1 LEENPKVD
9 MMIDIGII
17 TFLMDLLVYI
27 GIYAILSISLNI
39 EYGYAGIPN
48 FGKVLSF
55 LGGAIVAGTVGSRL
69 ALILIDPNKD
79 IISQNYEAVAI
90 INNTFKNNIIFAL
103 SILLVTIAI
112 SIVIGIVLGFVASYP
127 AIRLREDYLGMTLL
141 AMAEVLK
148 LIAYYYPNLVGG
160 TLGMGLPDPL
170 IAFGGGLFRSVSYA
184 LLIAVIMILVYL
196 YSRII
201 LNSPLSRTLKAIR
214 ENENVAEAYGINIAN
229 ARIKTLVIASA
240 IASIAG
246 VLYAFYTG
254 DVHAST
260 YDRYSWTFFVW
271 LIVLLGGSGN
281 ALGPLVGTTV
291 FITIRKIMDY
301 AKGQGLLTII
311 PGIDPTWIQYIVL
324 GLIFMSVLL
333 FRPEGILKEKP
344 SKTLPIAEIK
354 NIQARLTKEN
364 K

>member
-1 LEENPKVD
+1 
-9 MMIDIGII
+9 MIDIGVI
-17 TFLMDLLVYI
+17 TFMVDLLVYI
-27 GIYAILSISLNI
+27 GIYVILSISLNI

-55 LGGAIVAGTVGSRL
+55 LGGAIAAGAIGSRL
-69 ALILIDPNKD
+69 ALVLIGSDKD
-79 IISQNYEAVAI
+79 IIVNNYEAVGV
-90 INNTFKNNIIFAL
+90 INQAFKSNMSFAL
-103 SILLVTIAI
+103 MILLVTIMIAMI
-112 SIVIGIVLGFVASYP
+112 IGVGLGFLASYP

-141 AMAEVLK
+141 AMAEILK
-148 LIAYYYPNLVGG
+148 QIAYYYPNLVGG

-170 IAFGGGLFRSVSYA
+170 IAVGGGLSRSLAYVS
-184 LLIAVIMILVYL
+184 LIILIALLVYL
-196 YSRII
+196 YSRVI

-214 ENENVAEAYGINIAN
+214 ENESVAEAYGINIAST
-229 ARIKTLVIASA
+229 RMKTLIVSSSIAA
-240 IASIAG
+240 IAG

-271 LIVLLGGSGN
+271 LIVLLGGAGN
-281 ALGPLVGTTV
+281 TLGPLIGTVV
-291 FITIRKIMDY
+291 FITIRKSMDY
-301 AKGQGLLTII
+301 AKAQGWLTLI

-324 GLIFMSVLL
+324 GSIFMLVLL

-344 SKTLPIAEIK
+344 SKTLPQKEIK
-354 NIQARLTKEN
+354 SIRERILEKIS

>member
-1 LEENPKVD
+1 
-9 MMIDIGII
+9 MIDIGII

-55 LGGAIVAGTVGSRL
+55 LGGAIVAGAIGSRL
-69 ALILIDPNKD
+69 AIMFINPSMD
-79 IISQNYEAVAI
+79 IISQNYEAVAV
-90 INNTFKNNIIFAL
+90 INNVFKNNIPFAL
-103 SILLVTIAI
+103 FILLVTIVI
-112 SIVIGIVLGFVASYP
+112 SIIVGVALGFIASYP

-141 AMAEVLK
+141 AMGEILK

-170 IAFGGGLFRSVSYA
+170 IAFGGGLLRSVSYA
-184 LLIAVIMILVYL
+184 LLIAIIMILVYL
-196 YSRII
+196 YSKII

-214 ENENVAEAYGINIAN
+214 ENENVAEAYGINVAN
-229 ARIKTLVIASA
+229 ARIKTLIIASA

-281 ALGPLVGTTV
+281 TLGPLTGTIV
-291 FITIRKIMDY
+291 FIAIKKIMDY

-324 GLIFMSVLL
+324 GVIFMSVLL

-344 SKTLPIAEIK
+344 SKTLSATEIK
-354 NIQARLTKEN
+354 NIQTKIINEDN
-364 K
+364 KK